1 MKTSGKLLLLVLVV
15 LAAFS
20 ASTVLFAQSKPF
32 GNEDPQPIND
42 SVYKVQPGDTLWQL
56 AGDQLDDPLKW
67 GKILGANPF
76 LDEPGRVF
84 EKDGKII
91 VLIKPGEELVIPDG
105 LGIKLISVPLSEL
118 QVVAPPAAVEESA
131 LRKIAALPWWAY
143 VAFMALAVFAAYWYI
158 RHRLSN
164 PIASGPAVI
173 PGGIRPDEGNRLRQE
188 FQRMAAAN
196 FADRTGVTG
205 HSLESFSIEEVA
217 TGRFSGPWMIG
228 YRGQSP
234 QLKRMNGEA
243 GYRARVRFPDN
254 HEETLYSLQACF
266 NPARMGERMFTRG
279 GRFEEGEAVNT
290 APRPEPIRR
299 RDEQPAFR
307 PTAGEA
313 SPTETNSTTFN
324 VGGHEIVV
332 PAGTEVRTDGSRLII
347 QPPVDSTAPIMVTFA
362 VPRKRKRAVVE
373 KPAQHVSLAR
383 PAG

>member
-15 LAAFS
+15 LAVFS
-20 ASTVLFAQSKPF
+20 ASTMLFAQSKPF
-32 GNEDPQPIND
+32 GHEDPQPIG
-42 SVYKVQPGDTLWQL
+42 SIYKVQPGDTLWQL

-84 EKDGKII
+84 EKDGKVI

-105 LGIKLISVPLSEL
+105 LGIKLTLVPLSVL
-118 QVVAPPAAVEESA
+118 QVAAPPTAVEKSV
-131 LRKIAALPWWAY
+131 LGKIVALPWWVIA
-143 VAFMALAVFAAYWYI
+143 VLGALAANAVYWYF
-158 RHRLSN
+158 RRRLSN
-164 PIASGPAVI
+164 PITSGPAVV

-196 FADRTGVTG
+196 FADQTGVTG
-205 HSLESFSIEEVA
+205 HSLEIFSVEEVT
-217 TGRFSGPWMIG
+217 TGRFSGLWVIS

-234 QLKRMNGEA
+234 RLKRMNGEA
-243 GYRARVRFPDN
+243 GYRARVRFPDE

-299 RDEQPAFR
+299 RDEQPAFH
-307 PTAGEA
+307 PAAGEA
-313 SPTETNSTTFN
+313 PPTDTNSTTFN
-324 VGGHEIVV
+324 VGGHAIVV
-332 PAGTEVRTDGSRLII
+332 PAGTGVRTDGNRLII
-347 QPPVDSTAPIMVTFA
+347 QPPADSMAPIVVTFA
-362 VPRKRKRAVVE
+362 ISRKRKRAVAG
-373 KPAQHVSLAR
+373 KPAQPVSLAR
-383 PAG
+383 PVG